1 MFEECRMNQNQELFS
16 KNHLL
21 MILMKDLNG
30 YVTLFCH
37 ISQSESYQ
45 NRKYFSHSEKK
56 KIFIPWQTYEIM
68 KIFIYSLFQVV
79 KFLLEN
85 FVLTEKFN
93 QDR

>member
-30 YVTLFCH
+30 YVTLFFH
-37 ISQSESYQ
+37 ISQSGSYQ

-56 KIFIPWQTYEIM
+56 KIFIPWQTYEIIKM
-68 KIFIYSLFQVV
+68 FTYSLLQVV

>member
-1 MFEECRMNQNQELFS
+1 MNQNQDFFS
-16 KNHLL
+16 KNHLV
-21 MILMKDLNG
+21 MILMKDFNG
-30 YVTLFCH
+30 YVTLFFH
-37 ISQSESYQ
+37 ISQSGSYQ

-56 KIFIPWQTYEIM
+56 KIFIPWQTYEIIKM
-68 KIFIYSLFQVV
+68 FTYSLLQVV